1 LVKAS
6 APVADAG
13 DGEHLGPPASSWRGT
28 MLIPIVG
35 LVAVA
40 GLCFLLVKSRKQ
52 TAKSA
57 R

>member
-1 LVKAS
+1 
-6 APVADAG
+6 
-13 DGEHLGPPASSWRGT
+13 

>member
-1 LVKAS
+1 
-6 APVADAG
+6 
-13 DGEHLGPPASSWRGT
+13 
-28 MLIPIVG
+28 MFMIVG

-40 GLCFLLVKSRKQ
+40 GLLYFLVKSRKQ